1 MNRAR
6 SFLFLMVLA
15 LGVSGVGCPCVN
27 SAVNNDPA
35 LRWWLFSNF
44 GASKVCPEMLKR
56 GVPLKLTL
64 LGPDNIGRFFPAQ
77 CVVHVDDNA
86 RTMRLDVT
94 GQGYVILP
102 VTKRVG
108 FYAGV
113 GVEFTPD
120 FHLGDDATYVW
131 GRFKQIDGIP
141 DLRLLGVENPLVSLA
156 TQTPLGNLATVLGQG
171 VLQSQLAQGFTVVQ
185 SDDGQDFTLGILQPP
200 AKPKRQFQSGSD
212 RIVLESG
219 ITDLHAVS
227 RDYLGPFAVEQ
238 SGAAL
243 YMHVSANGPVSYA
256 VVTRDVG
263 DAWRQ
268 PYQAAQPIA
277 AAPAQPISYGQLSV
291 GDQTMKFPLDP
302 GSYYFVV
309 ENLNAPSPAVLGL
322 SSPFEAVTQLTYSA
336 ELGER

>member
-6 SFLFLMVLA
+6 SLLA
-15 LGVSGVGCPCVN
+15 LVILVLGVSGVGCPCVN

-44 GASKVCPEMLKR
+44 GASKICPEMLAR

-94 GQGYVILP
+94 GQGYVVLP

-108 FYAGV
+108 FYCGV
-113 GVEFTPD
+113 AVEFAPD
-120 FHLGDDATYVW
+120 FNLTDDAVYVW
-131 GRFKQIDGIP
+131 GKFKQIDGTP
-141 DLRLLGVENPLVSLA
+141 DLRLLGVENPVVSLA

-185 SDDGQDFTLGILQPP
+185 QDSGQDFTLGILQPP
-200 AKPKRQFQSGSD
+200 AKPKRAFESGTD
-212 RIVLESG
+212 RVSLESG
-219 ITDLHAVS
+219 VTDLHAVS
-227 RDYLGPFAVEQ
+227 RDYLGPFAVTQ
-238 SGAAL
+238 SSAAL
-243 YMHVSANGPVSYA
+243 FMHVSANGPVNYA
-256 VVTRDVG
+256 IVTRDVG

-268 PYQAAQPIA
+268 PYQAAQPIGP
-277 AAPAQPISYGQLSV
+277 APAQPLNYGQLAA

-309 ENLNAPSPAVLGL
+309 ENLTPAQPAILGV
-322 SSPFEAVTQLTYSA
+322 SSPFEPVVQLTYSA